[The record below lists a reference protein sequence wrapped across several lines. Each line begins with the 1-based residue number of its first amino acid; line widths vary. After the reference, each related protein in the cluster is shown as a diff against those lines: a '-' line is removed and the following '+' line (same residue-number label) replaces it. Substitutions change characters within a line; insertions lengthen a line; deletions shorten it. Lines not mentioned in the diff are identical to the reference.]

1 MKAHLIAA
9 GGVVSA
15 LAASACCVGPLLLVS
30 LGVSG
35 AWIGS
40 LTALAPYQPVFLGGA
55 ILCLG
60 IGFWLVYGRARRA
73 CPATAGTRLSR
84 FVMGFL
90 GVKGALWLGTA
101 LVTLAAAVDFG
112 LPLFL

>member
-15 LAASACCVGPLLLVS
+15 LAASACCVGPLVLVS

-35 AWIGS
+35 AWIGG
-40 LTALAPYQPVFLGGA
+40 LTALAPYQPIFLAGA
-55 ILCLG
+55 VLCLAV
-60 IGFWLVYGRARRA
+60 GFRLVYGRARRA
-73 CPATAGTRLSR
+73 CPVAGGGRAAR
-84 FVMGFL
+84 FLAAFL
-90 GVKGALWLGTA
+90 GVKAALWLGTA
-101 LVTLAAAVDFG
+101 LVALAAAVDYG